1 MAELRHLFPDA
12 MNISA
17 VTGFGMEDLL
27 QKCSEVMSDRVR
39 RRRYRIPQ
47 CRADLMGML
56 HRDAKVLSTD
66 YEENDI
72 LVTAVVPAAI
82 AGRLESFAC

>member
-1 MAELRHLFPDA
+1 VYKR
-12 MNISA
+12 
-17 VTGFGMEDLL
+17 
-27 QKCSEVMSDRVR
+27 Q
-39 RRRYRIPQ
+39 PQ
-47 CRADLMGML
+47 CRADLLGML

-82 AGRLESFAC
+82 AGRLEEFAS